1 MVNVLDSVSKATLS
15 GTAVIARMVGRI
27 VIYRLDGDSESV
39 SRSKTASP
47 VISSTRAQYIV
58 ISRGKVHP
66 RGLHMALLWEELRSR
81 IHVRKVNPV
90 TEKRF
95 GTLGIVISCRHIHR
109 VASRS
114 GQSGHT

>member
-1 MVNVLDSVSKATLS
+1 MNVLDSVSKATLS

-58 ISRGKVHP
+58 ISRGKSP
-66 RGLHMALLWEELRSR
+66 S
-81 IHVRKVNPV
+81 
-90 TEKRF
+90 
-95 GTLGIVISCRHIHR
+95 
-109 VASRS
+109 SRS
-114 GQSGHT
+114 PHGFALGGTSI